1 PSSSLA
7 MEDARPNGE
16 SRAAWDY
23 ALGLSDKP
31 GLFDSYSVKG
41 SQFNTPLLEFSAAC
55 AGCGETPY
63 AKLLTQLFGER
74 VYWANATGCSQ
85 AWGSPFPGIPYTTSK
100 RGFGPAWT
108 NSLFENNAELAYGM
122 LLSVQQQREAEKM
135 RVKQLAKSL
144 KCGMAK
150 LHGDRGDNPDPACMQ
165 ELLGVCEDYLAAF
178 DSFEDSRSTADA
190 LVEAVER
197 LTPHLTRSAAR
208 FGAEVVRYKDQ
219 LAKKTF
225 WMFGGDGWAY
235 DIGFGGL
242 DHVIASGENLNVL
255 VVDTEVYSNTGGQS
269 SKATPVGAV
278 AQFAASGKKTR
289 KKDLGAILM
298 SYGNVYVAQVA
309 MGADYNQLIK
319 ALKEAESYD
328 GPAVVI
334 AYAPCVTHGL
344 KCGMHDVQG
353 EMRRAVEAGYWH
365 LYRYD
370 PRKDQPMQ
378 LDSKEPN
385 ASFQEF
391 LEGEVRYASLK
402 RSFPEEAERLFE
414 LSAED
419 AQRRYEKYR
428 ALADGE

>member
-1 PSSSLA
+1 
-7 MEDARPNGE
+7 M
-16 SRAAWDY
+16 
-23 ALGLSDKP
+23 
-31 GLFDSYSVKG
+31 
-41 SQFNTPLLEFSAAC
+41 
-55 AGCGETPY
+55 
-63 AKLLTQLFGER
+63 
-74 VYWANATGCSQ
+74 
-85 AWGSPFPGIPYTTSK
+85 
-100 RGFGPAWT
+100 
-108 NSLFENNAELAYGM
+108 
-122 LLSVQQQREAEKM
+122 
-135 RVKQLAKSL
+135 
-144 KCGMAK
+144 
-150 LHGDRGDNPDPACMQ
+150 
-165 ELLGVCEDYLAAF
+165 
-178 DSFEDSRSTADA
+178 
-190 LVEAVER
+190 
-197 LTPHLTRSAAR
+197 
-208 FGAEVVRYKDQ
+208 
-219 LAKKTF
+219 
-225 WMFGGDGWAY
+225 
-235 DIGFGGL
+235 
-242 DHVIASGENLNVL
+242 
-255 VVDTEVYSNTGGQS
+255 
-269 SKATPVGAV
+269 

-378 LDSKEPN
+378 LDSKEPS